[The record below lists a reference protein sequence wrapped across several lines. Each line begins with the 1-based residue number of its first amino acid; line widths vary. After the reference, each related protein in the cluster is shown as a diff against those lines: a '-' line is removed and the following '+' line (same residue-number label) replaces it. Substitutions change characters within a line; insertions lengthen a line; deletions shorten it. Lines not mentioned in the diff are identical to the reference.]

1 MRLDLVLPPTTQL
14 NTPYPSTAYL
24 ARSLRGEGVSVHQH
38 DLGLALT
45 LRVLSG
51 DGLDEIFDAVEAAA
65 EHEGLPEP
73 AWRALALRDRHR
85 SVVDPVVA
93 FLQGRDSSLAWRL
106 ARPGF
111 LPGGP
116 RLDRA
121 DPRRFGALGQHDL
134 ARYRATL
141 YLEDL
146 ADLVTSTV
154 DPGFGIARYQ
164 HHLAHGPVVYDPIHA
179 RLHGETLL
187 DRWLDALSD
196 EVLANEPDVVGL
208 SVPFPGTLYGA
219 LRIGQ
224 RARAAGAV
232 VVLGGGYVNTE
243 LREVDE
249 PRLWEAVDALTYDDG
264 EGPILAILEHLRGGP
279 DRRHRT
285 RTPAGLHTAPAPSRP
300 FNPAPDYGDLPLGDY
315 LQVLDTL
322 NPAQRLWGD
331 ARWNKLTLA
340 HGCYWKR
347 CAFCDVNLDYIAR
360 YEPARVD
367 ALVDAM
373 AEIIEQTGQTGFH
386 LVDEAAPPRLLR
398 DLALAILDRGLVVH
412 FWGNI
417 RFERAFTPDLCR
429 LLAAAGLTAVTGG
442 LEVAS
447 DRLLRAMD
455 KGITV
460 DQAARA
466 SAAFT
471 EAGVLVH
478 AYLMYGFPSQTAQ
491 ETIDAMEVV
500 RQLFEASVLGSAFW
514 HRFVLTRGS
523 RVYADPAA
531 YGVHVDPPQA
541 VFAMN
546 DLPHEDPVGDDPDRF
561 DAPLAASLSAWMR
574 GEALER
580 PVHRWFPRGE
590 VARTSVAPGRV
601 AACLD
606 GTPAEPGDGARLVW
620 LGDGMLETEDAL
632 VLLHAE
638 GETPILGSPEVLGWL
653 EEVLDGATPGGD
665 ALRFGDARAAFPGE
679 WSRWQ
684 RQWQAVRSAG
694 LVAV

>member
-24 ARSLRGEGVSVHQH
+24 ARSLRGSGVQVHQH
-38 DLGLALT
+38 DLGLALS

-51 DGLDEIFDAVEAAA
+51 DGLAEVFEAVEAMA
-65 EHEGLPEP
+65 EREGLPEP
-73 AWRALALRDRHR
+73 AWRALALRDRHLT
-85 SVVDPVVA
+85 VVDRVVA

-164 HHLAHGPVVYDPIHA
+164 HHLAHGPVSYDPIHQ
-179 RLHGETLL
+179 RLQAETLL
-187 DRWLDALSD
+187 DRWLDELTDA
-196 EVLANEPDVVGL
+196 VLARGPDVVGL

-224 RARAAGAV
+224 RARAAGAF
-232 VVLGGGYVNTE
+232 VLMGGGYVNTE
-243 LREVDE
+243 LRDVDE
-249 PRLWEAVDALTYDDG
+249 PRLWQAVDALTYDDG
-264 EGPILAILEHLRGGP
+264 EGPLQAILQHLQGGGEA
-279 DRRHRT
+279 RHRT
-285 RTPAGLHTAPAPSRP
+285 RTAAGLHAATAPARP

-347 CAFCDVNLDYIAR
+347 CAFCDVTLDYIAR
-360 YEPARVD
+360 YEPARVS

-373 AEIIEQTGQTGFH
+373 SEIVEDTGQTGFH

-398 DLALAILDRGLVVH
+398 DLALAILERGLVVH

-460 DQAARA
+460 EQAAHA
-466 SAAFT
+466 AAAFT
-471 EAGVLVH
+471 DAGVLVH

-491 ETIDAMEVV
+491 ETVDAMEVV
-500 RQLFEASVLGSAFW
+500 RQLFDEGVLGSAFW

-523 RVYADPAA
+523 RVYADPGA
-531 YGVHVDPPQA
+531 YGVAVDPPHG

-546 DLPHEDPVGDDPDRF
+546 DLPHEDPVGDDPDPF

-574 GEALER
+574 GEELDR
-580 PVHRWFPRGE
+580 PVHQWFDRGVVPRASE
-590 VARTSVAPGRV
+590 RPDRV
-601 AACLD
+601 AACRAGAPPEASD
-606 GTPAEPGDGARLVW
+606 AARLVW

-632 VLLHAE
+632 VLIHAE
-638 GETPILGSPEVLGWL
+638 GETSISGPPAVRAWL
-653 EEVLDGATPGGD
+653 EEVLEAATPGGEPLTLG
-665 ALRFGDARAAFPGE
+665 AARAAFPGV

-684 RQWQAVRSAG
+684 RQWRSVRAAG

>member
-24 ARSLRGEGVSVHQH
+24 ARSLRGSGVDVHQH
-38 DLGLALT
+38 DLGLSLT
-45 LRVLSG
+45 LRVLSA
-51 DGLDEIFDAVEAAA
+51 DGLERIFDEVEALA
-65 EHEGLPEP
+65 ESDGLPEP
-73 AWRALALRDRHR
+73 AWRALALRDRHLQ
-85 SVVDPVVA
+85 VIDAVVA

-106 ARPGF
+106 VRPGF

-116 RLDRA
+116 RLDQA
-121 DPRRFGALGQHDL
+121 DGRRFGVLGQHDL

-141 YLEDL
+141 YLEDV
-146 ADLVTSTV
+146 ADLVTATV

-164 HHLAHGPVVYDPIHA
+164 HHLAHGPVSYDPIHA
-179 RLHGETLL
+179 RLQGTTLL
-187 DRWLDALSD
+187 DAWLDELTDTILSKG
-196 EVLANEPDVVGL
+196 PDVVGL

-219 LRIGQ
+219 LRIGR
-224 RARAAGAV
+224 RARAAGAYV
-232 VVLGGGYVNTE
+232 ILGGGYVNTE
-243 LREVDE
+243 LRDVAE
-249 PRLWEAVDALTYDDG
+249 PRLWEAIDALTLDDG
-264 EGPILAILEHLRGGP
+264 EGPLAAILQHLGGGG
-279 DRRHRT
+279 DARHRT
-285 RTPAGLHTAPAPSRP
+285 RTSSGVHASKPAARP

-360 YEPARVD
+360 YEPAQVES
-367 ALVDAM
+367 LVDAM
-373 AEIIEQTGQTGFH
+373 AELVAATGQTGFH

-398 DLALAILDRGLVVH
+398 DLALALLDRGLSVH

-447 DRLLRAMD
+447 DRLLSAMD

-466 SAAFT
+466 AAAFT

-491 ETIDAMEVV
+491 ETVDAMEVV
-500 RQLFEASVLGSAFW
+500 RQLFEQRVLGSAFW

-523 RVYADPAA
+523 RVYAEPGA
-531 YGVHVDPPQA
+531 YGVHVAPPHG

-546 DLPHEDPVGDDPDRF
+546 DLPHEDPVGADPDDF
-561 DAPLAASLSAWMR
+561 DEPLARSLASWMR
-574 GEALER
+574 GEGLDR
-580 PVHRWFPRGE
+580 PVHRWFPRGTVPRSGE
-590 VARTSVAPGRV
+590 APDRV
-601 AACLD
+601 MRALEA
-606 GTPAEPGDGARLVW
+606 PEPEPGPAARLVW
-620 LGDGMLETEDAL
+620 LGDGMLETDDAL
-632 VLLHAE
+632 VLIHAE
-638 GETPILGSPEVLGWL
+638 GETAISGPPDVLSWL
-653 EEVLDGATPGGD
+653 SELLEAATPGGEP
-665 ALRFGDARAAFPGE
+665 LRMRDARAGFPGDWAR
-679 WSRWQ
+679 WSR
-684 RQWQAVRSAG
+684 QWRAVRAAG